1 LQTFA
6 YTILR
11 RPISISTL
19 PLKPDRIAPERFS
32 ATLRAVIR
40 LVLFDIDG
48 TLIRTGGAGVKAFGK
63 TFETEFKLPHATKNV
78 IFHGRTDVSL
88 VREILRANRLEE
100 SAQNFAR
107 FFDRYPFW
115 LDHYLHKLDGGP
127 CEGVQ
132 EFIDALLKI
141 REKPTLGLLTGNIRL
156 GAELKLR
163 RYNLWDYFETGA
175 FADDHEQRNCIA
187 GIAHKRGNEKFGRE
201 LNGEE
206 ILVVGDTAH
215 DIECGKSI
223 GAKVLAV
230 GTGGVKLSELAA
242 HAPTYTVAD
251 LTKISVKQAL
261 A

>member
-1 LQTFA
+1 M
-6 YTILR
+6 
-11 RPISISTL
+11 
-19 PLKPDRIAPERFS
+19 
-32 ATLRAVIR
+32 IR
-40 LVLFDIDG
+40 VVLFDIDG

-63 TFETEFKLPHATKNV
+63 TFATEFNLPEATKNV

-88 VREILRANRLEE
+88 VRQIFRENKLEE
-100 SAQNFAR
+100 SSANFAR

-115 LDHYLHKLDGGP
+115 LDHYLHHLDGGP

-132 EFIDALLKI
+132 EFIDALL
-141 REKPTLGLLTGNIRL
+141 RAPNKPTLGLLTGNIRL

-163 RYNLWDYFETGA
+163 RYNLWHHFETGA
-175 FADDHEQRNCIA
+175 FADNHEDRNCIA
-187 GIAHKRGNEKFGRE
+187 GVAHQRANKKLRRE
-201 LNGEE
+201 LQGEE

-230 GTGGVKLSELAA
+230 GTGGVKLDDLAA
-242 HAPTYTVAD
+242 HQPTYVVPD
-251 LTKISVKQAL
+251 LRKISAKEAL